1 MWMVIEGAFGR
12 NGAGSCGGVKLV
24 QSDKTA
30 GSAADVG
37 GITVVLLTVARM
49 AETLR

>member
-1 MWMVIEGAFGR
+1 MWMIIEGAFGR
-12 NGAGSCGGVKLV
+12 YGAGSCGGVKLV
-24 QSDKTA
+24 QSHKTA

-37 GITVVLLTVARM
+37 GITVVLLIVARV